1 MVSRPNSP
9 LMDKRSAPR
18 IPAAKIPAITG
29 LRLTPHDV
37 VATLVNISVSGV
49 LVECESRSIPGSAV
63 VVHFEGTFSPSSVR
77 GRVARTSV
85 ASLATDGGFRYVV
98 GIAFDEAIS
107 LDQPPSPQTV
117 TPEPSPVAGNLSA
130 AVENRW

>member
-1 MVSRPNSP
+1 MVSRPNST
-9 LMDKRSAPR
+9 LMEKRSAPR

-29 LRLTPHDV
+29 LRLTPNDV
-37 VATLVNISVSGV
+37 AAALVNISVSGV

-77 GRVARTSV
+77 GRVARTLV
-85 ASLATDGGFRYVV
+85 ASLATSGGLRYVV

-107 LDQPPSPQTV
+107 LDQSPVSQPA
-117 TPEPSPVAGNLSA
+117 TPEPSPGNLSA
-130 AVENRW
+130 AVEN